1 MLHSFRSGTPA
12 NRVTSFLENDQLA
25 KYAPSIFAEAPH
37 TSRSGRYAYIPTIKV
52 VDALRNEGFAP
63 VKVQA
68 ARVREDD
75 RRGFEKHMIRF
86 RRMDSIAGGAVGDVF
101 PEVVLVN
108 SHDGSTSYKLS
119 AGLFRLVCSNGL
131 VVGHGVSEEV
141 RICHQGKGIVD
152 DVIEGSFRVLEQ
164 SKAAIEVANRWG
176 RIELDKPEAT
186 ALAIGAHHL
195 RFADS
200 DGVVETPIRP
210 EQLLQP
216 RRIADN
222 GNDLWTT
229 FNRIQENA
237 IKGGL
242 RGTAVADNGRRRRVS
257 TREVKGIDGNLNLNR
272 ALWKM
277 AEAMAAAKA

>member
-1 MLHSFRSGTPA
+1 MPFDGKGMMMTTA
-12 NRVTSFLENDQLA
+12 FLENDQLA

-37 TSRSGRYAYIPTIKV
+37 TSRSDRYRYIPTIKV

-63 VKVQA
+63 VKVQV
-68 ARVREDD
+68 ARVKEDG
-75 RRGFEKHMIRF
+75 RKGFEKHLIRF
-86 RRMDSIAGGAVGDVF
+86 RRTDSLVKPSVGDVF

-108 SHDGSTSYKLS
+108 SHDGTTSYKLS

-131 VVGHGVSEEV
+131 VVGQGASEEITI
-141 RICHQGKGIVD
+141 RHQGNSIVD
-152 DVIEGSFRVLEQ
+152 DVIEGSFRVLDQ
-164 SKAAIEVANRWG
+164 SKAAIEVAGQWG
-176 RIELDKPEAT
+176 QIKLSPSEQT

-210 EQLLQP
+210 EQLLRP
-216 RRIADN
+216 RRMADD
-222 GNDLWTT
+222 GADLWTV
-229 FNRIQENA
+229 FNRIQENS

-242 RGTAVADNGRRRRVS
+242 HGTTYTPTGRRRRVS

-272 ALWKM
+272 ALWKI
-277 AEAMAAAKA
+277 AEAMAASKQS